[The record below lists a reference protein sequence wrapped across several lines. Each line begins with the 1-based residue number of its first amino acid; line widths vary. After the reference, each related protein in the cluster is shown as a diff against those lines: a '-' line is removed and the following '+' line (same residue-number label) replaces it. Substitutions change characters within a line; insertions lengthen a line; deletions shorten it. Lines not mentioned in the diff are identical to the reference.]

1 MWPVFTIGLG
11 EISSLWVK
19 KVAMFWKHDH
29 FLKTWPVIAIGFEK
43 MTSLE
48 VEKQATVFSIN

>member
-1 MWPVFTIGLG
+1 MWPVFTIDLVK
-11 EISSLWVK
+11 IISLWVK
-19 KVAMFWKHDH
+19 KVVMFWKYDH
-29 FLKTWPVIAIGFEK
+29 FLKTRLVFTIDFEK